1 MQNPELNEIKQHLL
15 LESFRDFARG
25 RINLD
30 LLVNDGER
38 FTHSTVQLIF
48 EAFLEGADAG
58 GLRVMGQQLYAGI
71 KEGSRYH
78 SQIEFGKSC
87 GWPHPFPIQLE
98 SCPEGYVVRGG
109 VGGRYR
115 MEDVDLYVVKQGRKV
130 RVA

>member
-1 MQNPELNEIKQHLL
+1 MDKTEQDELIRHRR
-15 LESFRDFARG
+15 LEAFRDFARG

-30 LLVNDGER
+30 LLQNDGER

-48 EAFLEGADAG
+48 EAFLAEAAGAQ
-58 GLRVMGQQLYAGI
+58 VIGQQLYAGI

-87 GWPHPFPIQLE
+87 GWPHPFPIKLE
-98 SCPEGYVVRGG
+98 PCPDGYVVKGG

-115 MEDVDLYVVKQGRKV
+115 MEDVELYVLQHGSKV

>member
-1 MQNPELNEIKQHLL
+1 MDKTEQDKLIHHQR
-15 LESFRDFARG
+15 LEAFRDFARG

-30 LLVNDGER
+30 LLQNDGER

-48 EAFLEGADAG
+48 EAFLAEAAG
-58 GLRVMGQQLYAGI
+58 VQVIGQQLYAGI

-87 GWPHPFPIQLE
+87 GWPHPFPIKFE
-98 SCPEGYVVRGG
+98 PCPDGYVVRGG

-115 MEDVDLYVVKQGRKV
+115 MEDVELYVLQNGSKV